1 LRLLRRKNEA
11 LAQDIGPLERLA
23 PVRYQPEATLVIVC
37 LTFLGSSIGITF
49 AWMAKDCT
57 MVIERYVAAQRAD
70 GYAYNTIRARV
81 SCVKAIARHA
91 GLQAEAIQP
100 GDVQS
105 YFSTR
110 ALTSWTRRT
119 YINHL
124 SSFGKW
130 LGRSLIEGLR
140 KPPAPRSIPNPIA
153 ERDLNDLLHKSQSD
167 HRAWVL
173 LGAFCGLRAHE
184 TAKLAAEDLH
194 EGADGQTLL
203 RVVGKGGRT
212 DVLPVPPVVLAALNR
227 EGSGSFWPNLRPERV
242 SRSISRVAAAMGVK
256 MRYHQLRHRFGTAVY
271 RASGQDL
278 LLTQRLMRH
287 ASPATTAGYAAV
299 ADDRFQEV
307 VRHLPGA
314 LAV

>member
-1 LRLLRRKNEA
+1 
-11 LAQDIGPLERLA
+11 
-23 PVRYQPEATLVIVC
+23 
-37 LTFLGSSIGITF
+37 
-49 AWMAKDCT
+49 
-57 MVIERYVAAQRAD
+57 MVIERYVATQRAD
-70 GYAYNTIRARV
+70 GYAANTIRARV
-81 SCVKAIARHA
+81 NCIKAIAKYS
-91 GLQAEAIQP
+91 GLMPEEIRTEH
-100 GDVQS
+100 VQS
-105 YFSTR
+105 YFATR

-119 YINHL
+119 YLNHL

-130 LGRSLIEGLR
+130 LGSNLIAGLR
-140 KPPAPRSIPNPIA
+140 KPPAPRSTPNPIA
-153 ERDLNDLLHKSQSD
+153 ERDLKELLRTTRSD

-194 EGADGQTLL
+194 DSNDGQTLL

-212 DVLPVPPVVLAALNR
+212 DVVPVPPVVLAALNR
-227 EGSGSFWPNLRPERV
+227 KGSGQFWPDLRPEKV
-242 SRSISRVAAAMGVK
+242 SRSISRAAAAMGVK

-299 ADDRFQEV
+299 ADDRCQEV
-307 VRHLPGA
+307 VQALPGA
-314 LAV
+314 LVP

>member
-1 LRLLRRKNEA
+1 
-11 LAQDIGPLERLA
+11 
-23 PVRYQPEATLVIVC
+23 
-37 LTFLGSSIGITF
+37 
-49 AWMAKDCT
+49 

-70 GYAYNTIRARV
+70 GYAANTIRARV
-81 SCVKAIARHA
+81 NCIKAIAKHSELLPENIR
-91 GLQAEAIQP
+91 AEH
-100 GDVQS
+100 VQS

-110 ALTSWTRRT
+110 PLTSWTRRT
-119 YINHL
+119 YLNHL
-124 SSFGKW
+124 ASFGKW
-130 LGRSLIEGLR
+130 LGSNLIDGLR
-140 KPPAPRSIPNPIA
+140 KPPAPRSTPNPIA
-153 ERDLNDLLHKSQSD
+153 ERELKDLVRSTTRSD

-194 EGADGQTLL
+194 DSSDGQTLL

-212 DVLPVPPVVLAALNR
+212 DVVPVPPVVLAALNR
-227 EGSGSFWPNLRPERV
+227 KGSGRFWPDLRPEKV
-242 SRSISRVAAAMGVK
+242 SRSISRAAATMGMK

-307 VRHLPGA
+307 VRDLPGA
-314 LAV
+314 LAL